1 MPDKRTEMQKRIDKA
16 IGMPLYY
23 CADCLRAVDVKV
35 VAGAEPIIKRP
46 CGPECGA
53 GIIAPRRA
61 IVTATGGASGTSAA
75 TKLQIFWYKLAAAL
89 TGRCV

>member
-16 IGMPLYY
+16 VGMPLYY
-23 CADCLRAVDVKV
+23 CADCLRAVDVKI

-61 IVTATGGASGTSAA
+61 IACGEGGLSMKDKA
-75 TKLQIFWYKLAAAL
+75 KQFYWRLAAAL